1 MNVDRKRSS
10 CIDCRFYTLLC
21 TSRSL
26 LYDVRGRFSG
36 NEGVGAAVCGN
47 DSLTLLVEHN
57 ASNTRNGR
65 RICWILSVHGK
76 NI

>member
-26 LYDVRGRFSG
+26 LYDVRARFSG

-47 DSLTLLVEHN
+47 DSLSLLVEHN
-57 ASNTRNGR
+57 MDSNGR
-65 RICWILSVHGK
+65 RIGWILSVHCDSV
-76 NI
+76 

>member
-47 DSLTLLVEHN
+47 DSLSLLVEHN
-57 ASNTRNGR
+57 TDSNGR
-65 RICWILSVHGK
+65 LIGWILSVHCDSV
-76 NI
+76 